1 MWYALDATAEVKMPL
16 IRAGEGLR
24 AADYLSPCIAEC
36 SLIEHLV
43 APRSV
48 LRYSRARLHE
58 AKVSCRLPLF
68 ILRRPTL
75 ACAAIPVLLNL
86 QLGEIKRLVY
96 ACCLRRCLSYIGAI
110 AGCSYSREE
119 ALQLLRV

>member
-1 MWYALDATAEVKMPL
+1 MFILTP
-16 IRAGEGLR
+16 GEGLQ
-24 AADYLSPCIAEC
+24 AADYLSPCIAEY

-43 APRSV
+43 APKSV
-48 LRYSRARLHE
+48 LRYSRGRLRE

-86 QLGEIKRLVY
+86 QLGGIKRLVY
-96 ACCLRRCLSYIGAI
+96 SCCLRRCLSYVGAI

-119 ALQLLRV
+119 PLQLLRV